1 MGEQV
6 TGVGIVGTGVISG
19 TYLDHLA
26 KLPGVDVV
34 AVADLDVS
42 RAQAIADKNPGIRAL
57 SRRSCTPRTT
67 STSCST

>member
-6 TGVGIVGTGVISG
+6 TGIGIVGTGVISG

-26 KLPGVDVV
+26 KLPGVNVV

-42 RAQAIADKNPGIRAL
+42 RAQAIAD
-57 SRRSCTPRTT
+57 
-67 STSCST
+67 